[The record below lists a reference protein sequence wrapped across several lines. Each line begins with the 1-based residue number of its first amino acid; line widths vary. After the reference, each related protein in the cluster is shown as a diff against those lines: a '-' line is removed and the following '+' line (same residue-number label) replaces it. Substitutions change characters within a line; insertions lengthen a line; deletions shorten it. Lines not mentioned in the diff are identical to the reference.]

1 MKSPAEQ
8 TPNYPFFSVSSRSNF
23 GIAVY
28 ITLANNFDIE
38 NDKRHYAIAYGFLKW
53 ILKFL
58 EAKRRAKNM
67 SEIFKFKFFAK
78 NEPLFYF
85 ANKDFRYQFPE
96 KPPINPPNSQIDPL
110 FAILFRNS
118 SFGSISTGAWFSITR
133 GITYFRVPFLQ
144 NS

>member
-1 MKSPAEQ
+1 LKSPAEQ

-38 NDKRHYAIAYGFLKW
+38 NDKRHYAIAYGFFKVN
-53 ILKFL
+53 I
-58 EAKRRAKNM
+58 
-67 SEIFKFKFFAK
+67 EIFGGEKAGQKHVGNFQIQNFCK
-78 NEPLFYF
+78 NEPFFYF

-110 FAILFRNS
+110 FAILFQNS
-118 SFGSISTGAWFSITR
+118 SFGSISTGA
-133 GITYFRVPFLQ
+133 
-144 NS
+144 